1 MSEKEIEAVT
11 GEVGRRQGRC
21 HDRAKEHFK
30 EGIVKCVEAAVRGQV
45 KGLESW
51 LYQGG
56 GGEKG
61 WGQGKVLTAKRHS
74 SNSRYSSVSSI
85 FFSFLITILTI
96 FHFFFT
102 FIGDIAWLKIINIL

>member
-1 MSEKEIEAVT
+1 M
-11 GEVGRRQGRC
+11 GRC

-56 GGEKG
+56 GEKKDG
-61 WGQGKVLTAKRHS
+61 VKGRFSQQRG
-74 SNSRYSSVSSI
+74 I
-85 FFSFLITILTI
+85 FQTLVTHLSAPYF
-96 FHFFFT
+96 FHF
-102 FIGDIAWLKIINIL
+102 